1 MQENKGN
8 SKHQL
13 RHTQKVADK
22 TNCYNKNQETPVSF
36 LHQPNW
42 KAVDDKRKESDL
54 RKSKYE
60 RFHAR

>member
-13 RHTQKVADK
+13 RNAQKVAHK